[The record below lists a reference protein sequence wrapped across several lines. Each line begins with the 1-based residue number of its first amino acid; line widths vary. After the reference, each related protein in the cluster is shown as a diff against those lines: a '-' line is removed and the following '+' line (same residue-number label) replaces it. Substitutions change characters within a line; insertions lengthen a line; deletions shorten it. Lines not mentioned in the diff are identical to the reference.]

1 MAFIRSIDQISKK
14 WATVTPQRSEDYRQG
29 VENPRRD
36 WATATAAAESAFEA
50 GVTTAIAKKRFGKG
64 VKKAGSEAWA
74 RGAREKGTARWGPGV
89 TLSQDKYGRNFAPF
103 RDAIERAT
111 LPPRYARRDPRNLD
125 RVKAV
130 VNALIAAKESQ
141 LGSS

>member
-1 MAFIRSIDQISKK
+1 MAFIRSIEHIAKK
-14 WATVTPQRSEDYRQG
+14 FALVTPGRTQDYQEG

-36 WATATAAAESAFEA
+36 WSTATAASESAYES
-50 GVTTAIAKKRFGKG
+50 GVQQAIAKKRFGKG
-64 VKKAGSEAWA
+64 VKAAGTDTWQ
-74 RGAREKGTARWGPGV
+74 RGALEKGTQRWGPGV
-89 TLSQDKYGRNFAPF
+89 VLAEAKYARNFAPY

-130 VNALIAAKESQ
+130 VNALIAAKEAR
-141 LGSS
+141 LGR